1 MLVCAGGGSPRMRC
15 VLTAAKA
22 LPVGSLVPWHVCP
35 QMGMSAVGA
44 QGLALLLAG
53 APPVTGKAVPL
64 SATPPMGGRADVR
77 PQRP

>member
-1 MLVCAGGGSPRMRC
+1 MRC

-64 SATPPMGGRADVR
+64 SATPPMGGTADVR